1 MAHIKLKDLTVNS
14 TIEADLFS
22 DSDSFI
28 RDLSNDELFLQGGRR
43 HRPTPVLPPPEVSNN
58 PTPVDP
64 SFDFL
69 PPFANFYI

>member
-1 MAHIKLKDLTVNS
+1 MANITIKDLVVNNS
-14 TIEADLFS
+14 FTTKLFS
-22 DSDSFI
+22 KSDSFI
-28 RDLSNDELFLQGGRR
+28 QDLSPDELALQGGRR

-58 PTPVDP
+58 PTLVDP

>member
-1 MAHIKLKDLTVNS
+1 MAHIKLKNLTVNS

-22 DSDSFI
+22 DSDSFV
-28 RDLSNDELFLQGGRR
+28 RDLSKDELALQGGRR
-43 HRPTPVLPPPEVSNN
+43 HRPTPVIPSPEVSNS
-58 PTPVDP
+58 PTPFDP